1 MNILSTSPVESRDG
15 EVEQLTGSTVLFF
28 HPEEMSTPAPRG
40 LVKTGIR
47 AGMRGLVKRLD
58 ATMQVYIAA
67 RPNGAAPSYAL
78 MFRLTTLWFH
88 HPHLQ
93 FFVGEI
99 IEMKYKKQKRVHRS
113 S

>member
-1 MNILSTSPVESRDG
+1 LNILSTSPVESRDG
-15 EVEQLTGSTVLFF
+15 EVEQLTRSTVLFF

-47 AGMRGLVKRLD
+47 AVKRLD